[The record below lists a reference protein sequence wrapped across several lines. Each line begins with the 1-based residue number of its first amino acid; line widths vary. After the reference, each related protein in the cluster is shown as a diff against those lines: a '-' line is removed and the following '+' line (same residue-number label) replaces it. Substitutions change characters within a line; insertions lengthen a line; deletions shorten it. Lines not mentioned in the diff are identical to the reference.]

1 MNQVLLPQ
9 SPPTPNVVLRFGLY
23 LCRQC
28 NGCWSAEN
36 EGWSTQCNWRPCEHI
51 EAHIREEAGT

>member
-28 NGCWSAEN
+28 NGCWSAED
-36 EGWSTQCNWRPCEHI
+36 NWQPCEHI